1 MPPPM
6 NQNKAW
12 EDLRKIIEDDKA
24 ILVSPID
31 GKLESRTQIT
41 YHCECGEI
49 HSKVFSN
56 IKNGGGGAL
65 CRKCS
70 QKRGNERRIAS
81 LNNGP
86 KWTINNGEIDFN
98 RPLAEETVKKNGS
111 TLLGIYNQNE
121 DGSRIKIINDGRIT
135 RESYLH
141 IRCPCGTEDFVKFR
155 NAHGGIGI
163 VEEGKGLCLCTA
175 CRKGHKS
182 NVLRNTRR
190 GIVDTIDI
198 IESMTKRA
206 ERIEKEGQECTDCKE
221 HKPSSEFFGRFNPIE
236 KCKVYKGRCYPCS
249 RKLRTSNR
257 ENTLRNSSIEDFM
270 KAELVLAKDRN
281 KKRGKNHEFDITV
294 DFLMELLEKQDG
306 LCAMSGIKMLTTT
319 HRDERSEDDRVNP
332 NKLSIDRID
341 SKRGYIQDNVQLVS
355 CWVNLMKLDIS
366 IDVFKE
372 RCKLISSFVR
382 E

>member
-1 MPPPM
+1 MPPS
-6 NQNKAW
+6 
-12 EDLRKIIEDDKA
+12 I
-24 ILVSPID
+24 V
-31 GKLESRTQIT
+31 
-41 YHCECGEI
+41 
-49 HSKVFSN
+49 
-56 IKNGGGGAL
+56 
-65 CRKCS
+65 
-70 QKRGNERRIAS
+70 
-81 LNNGP
+81 
-86 KWTINNGEIDFN
+86 FN
-98 RPLAEETVKKNGS
+98 RHLAEETVKKDKS
-111 TLLGIYNQNE
+111 ILLGIYLQNE
-121 DGSRIKIINDGRIT
+121 DGSRTEIINDGRIT

-155 NAHGGIGI
+155 NAYGGVGI
-163 VEEGKGLCLCTA
+163 VEKGKGLCLCTA

-206 ERIEKEGQECTDCKE
+206 ERIEREGQECTDCKE
-221 HKPSSEFFGRFNPIE
+221 HKSASEFFGRFNPIE

-270 KAELVLAKDRN
+270 KAELLIAKDRN

-294 DFLMELLEKQDG
+294 DFLMELYEKQTG
-306 LCAMSGIKMLTTT
+306 LCAMSAIEMSTTS
-319 HRDERSEDDRVNP
+319 HRDECPEGMRVNP

-341 SKRGYIQDNVQLVS
+341 SNLGYTEDNVQLVC
-355 CWVNLMKLDIS
+355 CWVNLMKLDVS

-372 RCKLISSFVR
+372 RCRLISSMSVI
-382 E
+382 